1 MKKLFIVLFALLV
14 VFGGASSTKAQGLAY
29 PSKNYTIQAG
39 DSLWKIAVK
48 NQVGVSEIKSYNPQI
63 SNPNM
68 IITGKVIKVPDLSA
82 IIANENEVVRLVNV
96 ERSKVGQAPLKANW
110 QLSRVARYKS
120 EDMRDKKYFSHTSPT
135 YGSPFDMMKNF
146 GLTYSAAGENI
157 AMGQVSPAEVMK
169 SWMNSPG
176 HKQNILSP
184 NYTEIGVGYASGSY
198 WDQMFIGR

>member
-1 MKKLFIVLFALLV
+1 MKKLLTILCAFMIVFSGTSLI
-14 VFGGASSTKAQGLAY
+14 KAQSLSY
-29 PSKNYTIQAG
+29 PSKNYTIQTG

-48 NQVGVSEIKSYNPQI
+48 NQVGVSEIVAYNPQI
-63 SNPNM
+63 SNPSM
-68 IITGKVIKVPDLSA
+68 ITTGKVIKIPDLSA
-82 IIANENEVVRLVNV
+82 IKANENEVVRLVNV
-96 ERSKVGQAPLKANW
+96 ERAKVGVAPLKVNW
-110 QLSRVARYKS
+110 QLSRVSRIKC

-146 GLTYSAAGENI
+146 GISYMAAGENI

-184 NYTEIGVGYASGSY
+184 NYTEIGVGYASGNY
-198 WDQMFIGR
+198 WGQMFIGK